1 MTAKDAIGN
10 GGEQRHEKWSAV
22 LVASTK
28 QTQVGIV
35 SHTRETTGHTA
46 KVLIGCKPPDNG
58 LPRSPFLKPATRTS
72 ENTGGAGSH
81 RANPTLYPSST
92 IRFPHIL
99 RPETARS
106 SRRPCD
112 LGDEAAGGVEGKILI
127 EVGISLGFIRHLTEA
142 IVYLK
147 MYMHLSEHARDEF
160 YTKCAGKYQG
170 IKAIYLH
177 WESAPYI
184 GDFDADLIQYLP
196 DSVKY
201 ICKIGV
207 GYDSI
212 DVDEC
217 TKRGIY
223 VSNTLECF
231 PNSGSPRTSI
241 RWATADINVLLILA
255 ACRNAYQF
263 MSSLR
268 AGMKPLFVLYI
279 TLARYLLESP
289 KVRNWKHSGLRHGI
303 DPEGKTLGILGMGR
317 IGRVVE
323 QRYNAA
329 YVDFPTFLWTSDIIS
344 INVPLT
350 RDTHRLIGARE
361 LEMMRDGVVRPCS
374 VNGQVCHA
382 RARA

>member
-1 MTAKDAIGN
+1 MSMCTFKKKKKQS
-10 GGEQRHEKWSAV
+10 E
-22 LVASTK
+22 VAFPSW
-28 QTQVGIV
+28 QSERVG
-35 SHTRETTGHTA
+35 
-46 KVLIGCKPPDNG
+46 
-58 LPRSPFLKPATRTS
+58 
-72 ENTGGAGSH
+72 
-81 RANPTLYPSST
+81 ANPTLYPSST

-127 EVGISLGFIRHLTEA
+127 E
-142 IVYLK
+142 
-147 MYMHLSEHARDEF
+147 
-160 YTKCAGKYQG
+160 CAGKYQG
-170 IKAIYLH
+170 IKTIYLH
-177 WESAPYI
+177 WESAPVLSW
-184 GDFDADLIQYLP
+184 DFDADLIQYLP

-223 VSNTLECF
+223 VSNTLGEFERKILELSMLMIESRSIGSRLLHRMNNRYQCF

-268 AGMKPLFVLYI
+268 A
-279 TLARYLLESP
+279 ARYLLESP
-289 KVRNWKHSGLRHGI
+289 KETGSTAVFATGSIPKARHWAYWGWDGLAGEHISLLFAITSGRRGANAWVPL
-303 DPEGKTLGILGMGR
+303 
-317 IGRVVE
+317 E

-374 VNGQVCHA
+374 VDGQVCHA